1 MSGEPGWIEI
11 LGGDLSGPLR
21 LSVRGRSMWPTL
33 RPGDQVTVEPAALD
47 ELRPGDWVLL
57 KGSSGLFLHRLLGRT
72 REGLLLTKGDG
83 HRAPDPPWPPDA
95 LRGRAITFSRQGRT
109 IPISPFSP
117 REKVRTAAHWLIA
130 AAWSFLH
137 RVGFLL
143 LILLLIT
150 NPEVVIAAVDLV
162 SFEAIPEPEAERIR
176 VIWVT
181 ASEVDMS
188 YFYVQRASQEGGDYQ
203 RISDYIPADGDI
215 VGATYVYIDTAVELE
230 QTYYYRLAAVEGDG
244 DTAFYGPI
252 SVTLT
257 FLPTA
262 TPTPTRTPT
271 STPHPIPPLL
281 PPGTPTA
288 TRTPTPTSPPGSS
301 TSTPTPRPTRT
312 LPPTHTPTLTPSSTS
327 RQASTAAPAP
337 AATSKP
343 VAADVAPP
351 PDSSTMPSVPNHS
364 VTESPSPASAAR
376 AASPSPSPSS
386 TPTPTRHY
394 STNPGAEDDKGTA
407 LPCASLLLLVVA
419 GAGLVAWGGWYL
431 KRTRGRR

>member
-11 LGGDLSGPLR
+11 LDGDLSGPLQ

-33 RPGDQVTVEPAALD
+33 RPGDQVTVEPVALN
-47 ELRPGDWVLL
+47 ELHPGDWVLL
-57 KGSSGLFLHRLLGRT
+57 KGQSGLFLHRLLGRT

-83 HRAPDPPWPPDA
+83 HRAPDPPWPPEA
-95 LRGRAITFSRQGRT
+95 LRGRVITLSRQGRA

-117 REKVRTAAHWLIA
+117 CGRVRTAAHWLMA

-150 NPEVVIAAVDLV
+150 NPEVVMAAVDLV
-162 SFEAIPEPEAERIR
+162 SFEAIPEPEAGRIR

-181 ASEVDMS
+181 ASETEMS
-188 YFYVQRASQEGGDYQ
+188 YFYVERADHEEGEYQ
-203 RISDYIPADGDI
+203 RVSGYIEARGDI
-215 VGATYVYIDTAVELE
+215 VRWTYVYTDTEVVLE
-230 QTYYYRLAAVEGDG
+230 QTYYYRLAAVEYDG

-257 FLPTA
+257 FPPTA

-271 STPHPIPPLL
+271 PTPRPIPPLP

-288 TRTPTPTSPPGSS
+288 THTPAPTSHSGSS

-312 LPPTHTPTLTPSSTS
+312 LPPTRTLSPTS

-343 VAADVAPP
+343 AATDVA
-351 PDSSTMPSVPNHS
+351 SSSNPSTTPSASNHS
-364 VTESPSPASAAR
+364 ATESSSPFSAAR
-376 AASPSPSPSS
+376 AASPSPSPS
-386 TPTPTRHY
+386 PTPAPTHRP
-394 STNPGAEDDKGTA
+394 STNPGMEDNEGTA
-407 LPCASLLLLVVA
+407 LPCGSLLLLVLA
-419 GAGLVAWGGWYL
+419 GTGLIAWGVWYL